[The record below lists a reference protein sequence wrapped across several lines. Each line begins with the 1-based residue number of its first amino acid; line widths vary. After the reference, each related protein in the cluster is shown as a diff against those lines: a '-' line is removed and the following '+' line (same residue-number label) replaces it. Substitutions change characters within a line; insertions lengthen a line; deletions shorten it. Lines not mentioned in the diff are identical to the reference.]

1 MKIAIQGQD
10 YTNALDSAHA
20 LTIERKLNEPSVC
33 QVWLTL
39 PMNKPLTMP
48 IRNQSLQITGD
59 DGTAYFTGYIAAT
72 PMPEYAGLALQGPQ
86 YRIAIQAVSDELL
99 LDQAGISV
107 SKGAAGETVGT
118 LLTSLVTRTGQTSFS
133 TAALTLNTTV
143 SDFTPDAGA
152 SWSTSAGSAASQAR
166 AAYRA
171 VNGALTLA
179 SVPGSVHALNETDGS
194 LELANLSLTASVR
207 RALANDITVC
217 GAHEPVA
224 YVTEY
229 FLGDGVTTVF
239 NLGELPY
246 FPSSSKRTVIHEL
259 FNEGAIDSRVWGL
272 LGGAGYLA
280 LGAGGLVMQGGN
292 GIDGDTL
299 LTWLDQVEM
308 GGTLLLEATGVTL
321 ATGSTGI
328 LAGFFVGLETQAAC
342 TAGFK
347 LTAQQGTGA
356 VSVQPMVQGSA
367 SGATYAINP
376 ANQYALRVRVHCSES
391 ERLLG
396 IYRSYGDSG
405 AIVFGGQTNT
415 VGAHLLFE
423 IQEFVSGVAGMPV
436 TLYDG
441 SVTSLP
447 PVCTVIAASSINLNG
462 TMRALNLTN
471 LGSGWVVST
480 LAGGTQFTRR
490 VGTAAQAAECHVEST
505 GKLAFYTGYLPPVGE
520 QIAVSYRT
528 VGRAVG
534 RSVNVASQL
543 ALAQASLPPV
553 SAWIGSVTSPQA
565 RSSQDCRNAAQ
576 VIAQAASGVSA
587 LWSGRYKATRAGFAS
602 DVWPG
607 DALQLSAPSANLG
620 AQVVVRSVKVSY
632 SASCPDSV
640 EYAIDFANDWADDL
654 AIKTSATVPA
664 DTWLPAAVSPT
675 VLPNLNSLS
684 ITAMS
689 GSTVTINTGIAAPAG
704 GGFEI
709 RRRDFA
715 FNPGEDTDL
724 VMRGSQSTM
733 IFSRVFASDCFYIR
747 MYDGATPPNYSEFSS
762 ALFFNLP
769 LVS

>member
-1 MKIAIQGQD
+1 MKITIQGQD
-10 YTNALDSAHA
+10 YTIALDGSHQ
-20 LTIERKLNEPSVC
+20 LTIQRKLNMPSVC
-33 QVWLTL
+33 QAWLTL
-39 PMNKPLTMP
+39 PVSGYLAVPL
-48 IRNQSLQITGD
+48 RNQSLQVVGN
-59 DGTAYFTGYIAAT
+59 DGTIYFTGYIAAA
-72 PMPEYAGLALQGPQ
+72 PMPEYAGLALQGPR
-86 YRIAIQAVSDELL
+86 YRIAIQAISDELL

-118 LLTSLVTRTGQTSFS
+118 LLASLVTRTGQTSLS

-143 SDFTPDAGA
+143 SDFMPDAGA
-152 SWSTSAGSAASQAR
+152 SWSISAGNVANQAR
-166 AAYRA
+166 AAYKA
-171 VNGALTLA
+171 VNGALVLA
-179 SVPGSVHALNETDGS
+179 SVPGSVHALNEADGS
-194 LELANLSLTASVR
+194 LELADLGLTASSK
-207 RALANDITVC
+207 RALANDVTVC
-217 GAHEPVA
+217 GAHEPSA

-229 FLGDGVTTVF
+229 FIGDGVTTEF
-239 NLGELPY
+239 NLGAFPY
-246 FPSSSKRTVIHEL
+246 FPPASKRTVIHEL
-259 FNEGAIDSRVWGL
+259 FNEGTIDARVWGL
-272 LGGAGYLA
+272 LGGAGYLT
-280 LGAGGLVMQGGN
+280 LGAGGLVMHGGN

-342 TAGFK
+342 TAGFQV
-347 LTAQQGTGA
+347 TAQQGTGA
-356 VSVQPMVQGSA
+356 VSIQPMVQGSA

-376 ANQYALRVRVHCSES
+376 ANQYVLRVRVHCCES

-405 AIVFGGQTNT
+405 AITAGGQANA
-415 VGAHLLFE
+415 VGANLQFE
-423 IQEFVSGVAGMPV
+423 IQEFVNGVAGTPV

-447 PVCTVIAASSINLNG
+447 PACAVIAASSINLNG

-480 LAGGTQFTRR
+480 PAGGTQFTRR

-520 QIAVSYRT
+520 QITLNYRT

-534 RSVNVASQL
+534 RSVNVVSQL
-543 ALAQASLPPV
+543 ALAQAGLPPV
-553 SAWIGSVTSPQA
+553 SAWIGSATSPQA

-587 LWSGRYKATRAGFAS
+587 LWSGTYKATRACFAN

-607 DALQLSAPSANLG
+607 DALQLSVPSANLS

-632 SASCPDSV
+632 SASCPDLF

-664 DTWLPAAVSPT
+664 DTWLPAAVNPT
-675 VLPNLNSLS
+675 VLPNLTSLAV
-684 ITAMS
+684 TAIS
-689 GSTVTINTGIAAPAG
+689 GNTVTINTGVAAPAG

-724 VMRGSQSTM
+724 VMRGSQATM
-733 IFSRVFASDCFYIR
+733 TFTRIFASDCFYIR

-769 LVS
+769 LA